1 MTHRI
6 KALSEIRSRDEFER
20 VIDNTVTMQ
29 IAKERLELRRD
40 LKILA
45 IRNELDA
52 DINDLSEKMQVNV
65 IRAEKYAAEHREE
78 LLPGKKKS
86 ADTKFAFFGF
96 RTGNPTL
103 VLLNRKWTWA
113 KVIEAIKA
121 TASAFWRSYIIT
133 KESVDKDALKQLQPE
148 QLAEVGLRVDQREVF
163 FVDPKRDPAD
173 PQRLVSQQEAA

>member
-1 MTHRI
+1 MSHRI
-6 KALSEIRSRDEFER
+6 KAISEIRSRDEFER

-29 IAKERLELRRD
+29 IAKERIELRRD
-40 LKILA
+40 AKILA
-45 IRNELDA
+45 IRQEFDG

-65 IRAEKYAAEHREE
+65 IRAEKFAAEHREE

-103 VLLNRKWTWA
+103 VLLNRKWTWKA
-113 KVIEAIKA
+113 VIEAMRECALSKFIQ
-121 TASAFWRSYIIT
+121 I
-133 KESVDKDALKQLQPE
+133 KESVDKDALKLKLDAD
-148 QLAEVGLRVDQREVF
+148 QLALIGTRIEQREVF

-173 PQRLVSQQEAA
+173 PQRLVSTQEAA